1 MRQDPAVRQ
10 QRPCA
15 RGVGGGAGCS
25 AVVDEVVRGSND
37 PRVWRPICFLF
48 IFAACPQNTDAWN
61 SFLFG
66 EPASGAGWA
75 NASTAVLSNSSSL
88 GSTESPVLQPLALPE
103 ETLGYIGA
111 VTTVAQA
118 SGALFYRLCLKR
130 FTLRRLFLVIVV
142 ASSLLQLSQLI
153 LISRLNVQLGLPDV
167 AFAIGDDAIL
177 EVSRELLAM
186 PMMVMMA
193 ALCPSRDLTLFEP
206 WTHRS
211 AGPLTLCLQRAL
223 SGAASTVF
231 ALLTSVQMAGATLAG
246 SLSAGLTAALGI
258 TLDDY
263 SRLWQLTVVCTTI
276 RLCTVLCVG
285 LVPLRSP
292 SALEAESEALQ
303 ASGAS
308 AAVETARIE
317 LHDTPML
324 RAQDASS
331 EHMSEHMNEKGRTS
345 PEPLRTNETAGL
357 PEQTALQAQQL
368 GSEASSRRRC
378 GNGPK
383 PWGTILLFS
392 LIVASLLWSLYN
404 MFSGL

>member
-1 MRQDPAVRQ
+1 
-10 QRPCA
+10 
-15 RGVGGGAGCS
+15 
-25 AVVDEVVRGSND
+25 
-37 PRVWRPICFLF
+37 
-48 IFAACPQNTDAWN
+48 
-61 SFLFG
+61 
-66 EPASGAGWA
+66 
-75 NASTAVLSNSSSL
+75 
-88 GSTESPVLQPLALPE
+88 
-103 ETLGYIGA
+103 
-111 VTTVAQA
+111 
-118 SGALFYRLCLKR
+118 
-130 FTLRRLFLVIVV
+130 
-142 ASSLLQLSQLI
+142 
-153 LISRLNVQLGLPDV
+153 
-167 AFAIGDDAIL
+167 
-177 EVSRELLAM
+177 
-186 PMMVMMA
+186 
-193 ALCPSRDLTLFEP
+193 
-206 WTHRS
+206 
-211 AGPLTLCLQRAL
+211 
-223 SGAASTVF
+223 
-231 ALLTSVQMAGATLAG
+231 MAGATLAG

-263 SRLWQLTVVCTTI
+263 SRLWQLTVACTTI

-285 LVPLRSP
+285 LVPLRNP

-303 ASGAS
+303 ASGASATLGAS

-331 EHMSEHMNEKGRTS
+331 EHMSEHMSEKGRTS

-357 PEQTALQAQQL
+357 PEQTTLQAQQL

>member
-1 MRQDPAVRQ
+1 M
-10 QRPCA
+10 
-15 RGVGGGAGCS
+15 GGGPGCS

-66 EPASGAGWA
+66 EPASAGWA
-75 NASTAVLSNSSSL
+75 NASTAVLSNSSSM
-88 GSTESPVLQPLALPE
+88 GSAESPVQQPLHLPE

-263 SRLWQLTVVCTTI
+263 SRLWQLTVACTTI

-285 LVPLRSP
+285 LVPLRNP

-303 ASGAS
+303 ASGVGATLGAS

-324 RAQDASS
+324 RAQDVSS
-331 EHMSEHMNEKGRTS
+331 ENMSEKGRTS

-357 PEQTALQAQQL
+357 PEQTTLQAQQL

-383 PWGTILLFS
+383 PWGTVLLFS